1 MTYHDN
7 NPPSLCFFLL
17 GSISESENVSFRGEL
32 VTTPNAT
39 NHVRASFRVEF
50 ARQSCCPVLYF
61 TLDYDVTDALLVDSD
76 SGAAGGG
83 GGGDRKCFNDSMMTR
98 SSFSDRHLWNL
109 SDDVNND
116 DDDNNGDGGG
126 GGDFRCVTCR
136 RDDTIV
142 CEGRF
147 SKLHGYDAVGNFSV
161 GYPCSDV
168 KHLSLTYSVTLETD
182 VPINCV
188 AISPSD
194 NGPHPYPT
202 CLAYYPRYA
211 KLAPRRTPLSTIG
224 GASRSLCP
232 IEEDTNF
239 IQGGGARGPEIG
251 LEFPLEGTG
260 GTRGEAGIEA
270 AGGDFGQVH
279 HLVSGANQEKAWS
292 TGDIEAGMVT
302 VGMCG
307 GLINDIPTCEEL
319 VRNIVGD
326 AEQIIADR
334 LAGILA
340 GDRDSQSTAA

>member
-1 MTYHDN
+1 MRHN
-7 NPPSLCFFLL
+7 RSVLSVFLLL

-32 VTTPNAT
+32 VTTANAT

-168 KHLSLTYSVTLETD
+168 KHLNAADY
-182 VPINCV
+182 
-188 AISPSD
+188 
-194 NGPHPYPT
+194 GPREK
-202 CLAYYPRYA
+202 L
-211 KLAPRRTPLSTIG
+211 LAPPSVHRHSLLL
-224 GASRSLCP
+224 ASGQ
-232 IEEDTNF
+232 D
-239 IQGGGARGPEIG
+239 
-251 LEFPLEGTG
+251 
-260 GTRGEAGIEA
+260 A
-270 AGGDFGQVH
+270 A
-279 HLVSGANQEKAWS
+279 
-292 TGDIEAGMVT
+292 
-302 VGMCG
+302 C
-307 GLINDIPTCEEL
+307 
-319 VRNIVGD
+319 
-326 AEQIIADR
+326 
-334 LAGILA
+334 
-340 GDRDSQSTAA
+340 